1 MPVDIV
7 AFGSSFTTYRK
18 KLATM
23 AGVDQKIGMMD
34 GAYFV
39 GRKDI
44 LDWINGQLNLSLSK
58 VEETASGCVACQ
70 MLDVMYPGKV
80 PMSKVNWGA
89 KVDYEF
95 IQNYKVLQTCFT
107 KLKIDRHIEVDKLV
121 RAKYQD
127 NLEFMQWFK
136 RFFELNMGEG
146 NPEYDAIGARAKGK
160 GSKSAKS
167 GNGVRL
173 TKASGGDEA
182 PKAAPR
188 DRRAAEKSKQKDEP
202 VGEKENVSNNSK
214 PRKAASRARPSAN
227 SGGSSAADTKKI
239 EELQG
244 VNSELKL
251 TVDGLEKERDFY
263 FGKLRDIEIM
273 LQGAQEGDAPV
284 GEDGASSDANSIQ
297 RIFKILYAC
306 DENDDFAPENDAE
319 VVPEGV
325 ESN

>member
-1 MPVDIV
+1 
-7 AFGSSFTTYRK
+7 
-18 KLATM
+18 M

-44 LDWINGQLNLSLSK
+44 LDWINGQLSLTLTK
-58 VEETASGCVACQ
+58 VEQTAPGAVACQ
-70 MLDVMYPGKV
+70 LLDVMYPGKV
-80 PMSKVNWGA
+80 PMHKVNWDA

-146 NPEYDAIGARAKGK
+146 NPDYDATGQRTKGK
-160 GSKSAKS
+160 GGNRVKA
-167 GNGVRL
+167 GNGVKL
-173 TKASGGDEA
+173 AKAGA
-182 PKAAPR
+182 PSEQAEKPAAR
-188 DRRAAEKSKQKDEP
+188 ERRAPEKSKQKEEP
-202 VGEKENVSNNSK
+202 VGEKENVSRNGK
-214 PRKAASRARPSAN
+214 KEAPKKVSRARNSA
-227 SGGSSAADTKKI
+227 GSSTADAKKI

-273 LQGAQEGDAPV
+273 LQGSQSEGDDGVPV
-284 GEDGASSDANSIQ
+284 ESGADSNTIQ

-306 DENDDFAPENDAE
+306 DENDDFAPEKEEAE
-319 VVPEGV
+319 VVPV
-325 ESN
+325 EAEVAAN